1 MGAIA
6 RRRSVRNNLFTL
18 SPCPLSL
25 SSVLVLCPCPV
36 SSSVSLSSAPARVL
50 AAPTPLDRRAHS
62 LDRRA
67 VPLDRRAVPL
77 DRQAVPLDRCA
88 VPLDRRAVPLDRHA
102 SLPGALP
109 RPTCY
114 IHSCSAAIVQVF
126 PAQREWTVSDYLSD
140 SAVGEPPECHT

>member
-1 MGAIA
+1 
-6 RRRSVRNNLFTL
+6 
-18 SPCPLSL
+18 
-25 SSVLVLCPCPV
+25 
-36 SSSVSLSSAPARVL
+36 VSLSSAPARVL

-77 DRQAVPLDRCA
+77 DRRAVPLDRRAVPLDHRAVPLDRRAVPLDRRA

-109 RPTCY
+109 RPTRY
-114 IHSCSAAIVQVF
+114 TSTVPLKIGSGLSAKFVYSSSLWLWRSTECGA
-126 PAQREWTVSDYLSD
+126 PAPDMALCVWIGVNW
-140 SAVGEPPECHT
+140 